1 MKVAEPWQKAEIPG
15 PKKALIITKPEI
27 VAAMVKRAKRPLFVV
42 GHEAAEVKV
51 ARGKLIN
58 YVIRIAKASKAPVV
72 VTAHTTRE
80 FLKRR
85 FRPAASM
92 PAVDIANRLQDLE
105 WKGLDGA
112 GPYDLALFA
121 GIPYYMEWVILSGL
135 KHFSPRLKTVCL
147 DRFYQ
152 PHATWS
158 FPNVSLED
166 WHKYLKVIV
175 DRLGGK

>member
-1 MKVAEPWQKAEIPG
+1 MKVAEPWQKAEISG

-27 VAAMVKRAKRPLFVV
+27 VVAMVKRAKRPLLIV

-51 ARGKLIN
+51 SRGKLIN
-58 YVIRIAKASKAPVV
+58 YVIRIAKASRAPVV
-72 VTAHTTRE
+72 VTAHATRE
-80 FLKRR
+80 FVRRR
-85 FRPAASM
+85 FRPAAWMS
-92 PAVDIANRLQDLE
+92 AVDIANRLQDPE
-105 WKGLDGA
+105 WMGLDGM
-112 GPYDLALFA
+112 GPYDLALIT

-135 KHFSPRLKTVCL
+135 KHFAPSLKTICL

-158 FPNVSLED
+158 FPNVSPED

-175 DRLGGK
+175 EKLRGK